1 MFRNK
6 ESAILDNMMKRIKP
20 KEEVARIKKA
30 ILLSKMKKQAGK
42 LLPVS
47 FQFFRSEYYIN
58 CTTIYRNYR
67 RIVNQRNTRGI

>member
-30 ILLSKMKKQAGK
+30 ILLSKMKKQAEK
-42 LLPVS
+42 LLPVR
-47 FQFFRSEYYIN
+47 F
-58 CTTIYRNYR
+58 
-67 RIVNQRNTRGI
+67 